1 MAVTLA
7 QAKLNV
13 TDDIQLGIIDEFAKS
28 SFILNN
34 IPFDD
39 CVSPVG
45 GGATLTYGYTRL
57 ITQPTADFRP
67 VNSEYTPSEVQKQ
80 RYTTDL
86 KVFGGAYE
94 IDRIIAGMGGIADE
108 VALQS
113 AQKVKAASA
122 LFSDTIINGNSS
134 ADANV
139 FDGLDV
145 AVTGTDTTYSP
156 AQSAQPAT
164 VQNTNAQPGTPAQ
177 AQNTTQ
183 QAPAAPVTWDLEA
196 GKKDPMGYIK
206 HHTQA
211 LSADTIK
218 GWNKENGNLS
228 ARGYYEA
235 MAGRHYNNMQNLE
248 QLARSGRFSDDEKA
262 EIMKALNQEA
272 LRFSYYGRQNHSYRN
287 STAAYDPK
295 LHGPDSLGELHLT
308 EQLAK
313 GPVEFGW
320 GHSFLSDDTK
330 KYSDDYFFK

>member
-13 TDDIQLGIIDEFAKS
+13 TDDLQLGIIDEFAKS

-34 IPFDD
+34 ITFDD

-57 ITQPTADFRP
+57 ITQPTAGFRA

-134 ADANV
+134 TDANV

-145 AVTGTDTTYSP
+145 AVTGSDTEYIPEDVIDLST
-156 AQSAQPAT
+156 SAKVTENAT
-164 VQNTNAQPGTPAQ
+164 AFVDALDEWLGEMDGVDAILCNSKMAAKFRAIARRMGMYQESKNTFGQRVEHYGSIPFVDLGAKAGSNEPIVGIADG
-177 AQNTTQ
+177 
-183 QAPAAPVTWDLEA
+183 VTSLYAVRFGLDGFHA
-196 GKKDPMGYIK
+196 I
-206 HHTQA
+206 
-211 LSADTIK
+211 S
-218 GWNKENGNLS
+218 
-228 ARGYYEA
+228 
-235 MAGRHYNNMQNLE
+235 MAGQPPVKIWLPD
-248 QLARSGRFSDDEKA
+248 F
-262 EIMKALNQEA
+262 
-272 LRFSYYGRQNHSYRN
+272 
-287 STAAYDPK
+287 STAGAVK
-295 LHGPDSLGELHLT
+295 KGE
-308 EQLAK
+308 
-313 GPVEFGW
+313 VEMVAGCALK
-320 GHSFLSDDTK
+320 STK
-330 KYSDDYFFK
+330 AAGAFRNIKVQ